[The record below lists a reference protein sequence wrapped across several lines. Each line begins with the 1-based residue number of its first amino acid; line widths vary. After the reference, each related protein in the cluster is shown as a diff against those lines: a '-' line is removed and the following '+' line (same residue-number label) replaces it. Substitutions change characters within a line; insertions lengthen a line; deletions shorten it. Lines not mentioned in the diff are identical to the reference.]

1 MRIVDVHSH
10 WGTKRGY
17 VLRTDAALAQQSKT
31 WRSEPKYDTEDE
43 MAQYLRA
50 NGVRAILDFGFTKN
64 LPLDELVPLHDYALE
79 VQAKHPDAILGHWL
93 QIDPKLG
100 EAGAAELE
108 HCIRA
113 SKGFIGYCVSASG
126 MGYTADHAIYGPF
139 YEVLKHYRRPGARA
153 GRTHG
158 LGRRAAGRRR
168 AEARPVPS
176 ALRRL
181 PRGRPPGPHHHRG
194 PARVAVAGR
203 DDLDPAAQ
211 AQRVERTAR
220 LVAEVPD
227 RRAEARDPRRLK
239 DRVMF
244 GADYPLFRY
253 ERLVD
258 DWTSLGYDDDVLAR
272 VFHRNAER
280 LFGLA
285 SSEGAG

>member
-31 WRSEPKYDTEDE
+31 WRSEPQYDTEDE

-50 NGVRAILDFGFTKN
+50 NRVRAILDFGFTKT
-64 LPLDELVPLHDYALE
+64 LPLDEVVPLHDYALE
-79 VQAKHPDAILGHWL
+79 VQARYPDAILGHWL
-93 QIDPKLG
+93 QIDPRLG

-108 HCIRA
+108 HCIHA

-139 YEVLKHYRRPGARA
+139 YEVLKHYRRPALVLVGHTGSGAGLPGGGGLKLDMCHPRYVDYLAADNPDLTIIA
-153 GRTHG
+153 GRPAWPWQDEMISILLHKPNVWSELHG
-158 LGRRAAGRRR
+158 WSPKYLTD
-168 AEARPVPS
+168 
-176 ALRRL
+176 ALKR
-181 PRGRPPGPHHHRG
+181 
-194 PARVAVAGR
+194 
-203 DDLDPAAQ
+203 
-211 AQRVERTAR
+211 EIRT
-220 LVAEVPD
+220 
-227 RRAEARDPRRLK
+227 RLK

-285 SSEGAG
+285 VTTDEG